1 MGMGGITPGSDP
13 ENSKKIPVNT
23 INVDLRSVKMQQFV
37 DEPADSGSIERNAT
51 NAWEQVTHKED
62 IRTNSEEGM
71 VLIPYHA
78 VLGAGLIVETAY
90 VQVRDDS
97 FCVPESDGPDID
109 GVVIFRGNVTFEHSG
124 GLYTWVHTDSPWPV
138 GSNGYPVSPDTIN
151 VYYDGVK
158 YVAPKYAPGNYGDP
172 NFETCPIGVA
182 AWNEQGQ
189 AETYT
194 VSMMMPDVA
203 TEETHNVIISGNFPL
218 MPQTASGE
226 GNTPV
231 IVN

>member
-1 MGMGGITPGSDP
+1 MGQGRPDP
-13 ENSKKIPVNT
+13 EPVNSIKIPVNT
-23 INVDLRSVKMQQFV
+23 INVGLASGGMQQLADELV
-37 DEPADSGSIERNAT
+37 DIGSIERNAT

-62 IRTNSEEGM
+62 IRANSEEGM

-78 VLGAGLIVETAY
+78 VLGAGLQGRVEY
-90 VQVRDDS
+90 VPKGDDS
-97 FCVPESDGPDID
+97 FCVPESDGPDIE
-109 GVVIFRGNVTFEHSG
+109 GVAIFIGNVMFEHSG
-124 GLYTWVHTDSPWPV
+124 GLYTWDHTDVPWPV
-138 GSNGYPVSPDTIN
+138 DSNGDPVSPDTIN

-172 NFETCPIGVA
+172 NFATCPIGVA

-203 TEETHNVIISGNFPL
+203 TEETHHVVISGNFPL

-231 IVN
+231 PGR